1 MPEKSKNEGTKRKAS
16 PERPK
21 TRDLVPIASPLNHD
35 LRKIFQDI
43 RNRDVAN
50 DVLKPLKH
58 GVEKAVAVA
67 AKVTCNHP
75 NCSFSST
82 KENVVE
88 HAKKCI
94 HALVPCVWCNE
105 EVPLDCIE
113 THWQE
118 CDHKFDVTRRVPQ
131 VRLDST
137 ESTRDEDDMEMD
149 HPNDGG
155 PDSASDDPD
164 TEGIEAMRALVV
176 DLRNSP
182 PMGNHHGRAFR
193 PPNGKSWQGL

>member
-1 MPEKSKNEGTKRKAS
+1 MPEKSKNEGTKRKAT

-58 GVEKAVAVA
+58 AVEKAVAAA
-67 AKVTCNHP
+67 AKVTCSHP

-105 EVPLDCIE
+105 EVPLACIE
-113 THWQE
+113 RHWQV
-118 CDHKFDVTRRVPQ
+118 H
-131 VRLDST
+131 
-137 ESTRDEDDMEMD
+137 
-149 HPNDGG
+149 N
-155 PDSASDDPD
+155 
-164 TEGIEAMRALVV
+164 
-176 DLRNSP
+176 
-182 PMGNHHGRAFR
+182 
-193 PPNGKSWQGL
+193 